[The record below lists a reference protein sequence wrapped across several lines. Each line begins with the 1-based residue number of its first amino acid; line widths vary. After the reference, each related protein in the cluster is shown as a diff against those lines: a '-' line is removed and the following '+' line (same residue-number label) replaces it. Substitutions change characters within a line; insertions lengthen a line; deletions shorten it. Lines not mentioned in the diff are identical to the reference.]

1 MDTEIIINFIE
12 QYRYTKN
19 SEGKIDEMI
28 TFLKTYGNYKKY
40 IDMFEK
46 EILEKLK
53 NLVLENR
60 DNKLEIDILFNVLRE
75 INGLAKRW

>member
-1 MDTEIIINFIE
+1 MDTETIINFIE

-19 SEGKIDEMI
+19 SEGKVDEMI
-28 TFLKTYGNYKKY
+28 TFLKTYRNYKKY

-46 EILEKLK
+46 EILEELK

-75 INGLAKRW
+75 INGLAKR